1 MARKLS
7 EKEEEKIKDVQNLR
21 SFLRE
26 ESDRGCCLLAVSFLV
41 NELKLLLEEKL
52 VGEKKFKKE
61 LFDLNGPLGTFSSKI
76 NMGYSTGLLN
86 TDLKSDIH
94 IIRKIRN
101 EFGHNYSQISFETI
115 KIKNQV
121 SQLKYNLYEKKEK
134 SSRDMFINAVTLIL
148 SEIHEMFETHI
159 PFREKPNKK
168 YLSEPAL
175 VKIVKDGIDKVYE
188 KEDS

>member
-26 ESDRGCCLLAVSFLV
+26 ESDRGCCLLAVSFLD

-121 SQLKYNLYEKKEK
+121 SQLKYNLYEKK
-134 SSRDMFINAVTLIL
+134 R
-148 SEIHEMFETHI
+148 
-159 PFREKPNKK
+159 
-168 YLSEPAL
+168 
-175 VKIVKDGIDKVYE
+175 
-188 KEDS
+188 KE